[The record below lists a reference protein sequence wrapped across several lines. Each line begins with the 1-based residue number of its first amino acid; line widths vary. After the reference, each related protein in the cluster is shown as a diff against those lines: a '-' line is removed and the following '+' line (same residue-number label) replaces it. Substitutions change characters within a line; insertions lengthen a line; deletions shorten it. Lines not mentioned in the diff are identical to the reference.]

1 MLLNL
6 TDILSNEG
14 KTEEIPVVYEA
25 DFFKSAQG
33 QFKVLDN
40 GPVMLCLS
48 NEGKGKMSVTGKGQL
63 QFRAR
68 CDRCLTRVDVTVE
81 ICIDEVIGTEQ
92 IENPVSAD
100 EFPYLEGYQLDTEIL
115 IGNEILVN
123 WPGKI
128 LCSKDCKGICT
139 KCGKDL
145 NQGDCGCDT
154 FVPDPRMAVLKD
166 IFNANKEV

>member
-6 TDILSNEG
+6 TDILSCEG
-14 KTEEIPVVYEA
+14 KTEKVSVNYEA
-25 DFFKSAQG
+25 DFFKSRNG
-33 QFKVLDN
+33 QFKVLKN
-40 GPVMLCLS
+40 GPIDLTLS
-48 NEGKGKMSVTGKGQL
+48 NVGKGKARLEGQGDL
-63 QFRAR
+63 LFQAR
-68 CDRCLTRVDVTVE
+68 CDRCLTRVDVPVSITLE
-81 ICIDEVIGTEQ
+81 EEFDLEN
-92 IENPVSAD
+92 IENPTDVD
-100 EFPYLEGYQLDTEIL
+100 EFPFLTGYQLDIQMLINSEIL
-115 IGNEILVN
+115 IN

-128 LCSKDCKGICT
+128 LCKEDCKGICT

>member
-14 KTEEIPVVYEA
+14 KTEEIPVTYES

-33 QFKVLDN
+33 QFKVLEN
-40 GPVMLCLS
+40 GPIVLTLS
-48 NEGKGKMSVTGKGQL
+48 NQGKGKMRMTGEGSL
-63 QFRAR
+63 SFRAK
-68 CDRCLTRVDVTVE
+68 CDRCLTRVDVTVR
-81 ICIDEVIGTEQ
+81 ICIDESIGTEQ
-92 IENPVSAD
+92 IENPAD
-100 EFPYLEGYQLDTEIL
+100 ADDYPYLNGYQLDTEIL
-115 IGNEILVN
+115 ISNEILIN

-128 LCSKDCKGICT
+128 LCKEDCKGICT

-145 NQGDCGCDT
+145 NQGDCGCDN